1 MNDYGNALSP
11 AKDFSKADAL
21 LVRSLEILLNR
32 ASSESLDSLFVV
44 VLPWFGPILVPS
56 LLQSESVRNCSKE
69 GDFLTTLILK
79 GK

>member
-44 VLPWFGPILVPS
+44 VLPWFGPILVPFATEVGQAPITPS
-56 LLQSESVRNCSKE
+56 GVTRKE
-69 GDFLTTLILK
+69 IF
-79 GK
+79 